1 MDVERQRKTR
11 DDGGD
16 GWPGARAR
24 SPRGIPGRGWLQIA
38 QRVRRNILADN
49 LPLMSAA
56 LAFFGML
63 SLFPFLIAA
72 ITVYGLVAD
81 AHEVQKVVELVTGQL
96 SGGAGEII
104 AEQLAQI
111 VATSPETLT
120 WGLVFSLGFAV
131 WSASTG
137 MLNLLKAVNL
147 VYGERTGRG
156 FLRARGLA
164 LAMTVGA
171 VLFIAVAVALIA
183 VLPAILGLLGLGAT
197 SRTLVTVVR
206 WPVLLAAG
214 MSALAIIYMLG
225 PDRRSPRLTWVTWGS
240 VIAVTIWLLGS
251 YGFSVYVQNF
261 GRFNET
267 YGSLGSVVVLLMW
280 FFLTSF
286 SILLGAEIN
295 AEIELQTGV
304 DSTRG
309 PDRPRGR
316 RGAVRADRTPFEVTS
331 RLDRE
336 GSGLQDG
343 PES

>member
-1 MDVERQRKTR
+1 MDDQRPRTTR
-11 DDGGD
+11 GDGED
-16 GWPGARAR
+16 GWPGAHAR
-24 SPRGIPGRGWLQIA
+24 SPRGIPRRGWLQIA
-38 QRVRRNILADN
+38 QRVRRNISTDN

-81 AHEVQKVVELVTGQL
+81 AQQVQQAVEAVTGQL

-111 VATSPETLT
+111 VATSSGALT
-120 WGLVFSLGFAV
+120 WGLVVSLGFAV

-147 VYGERTGRG
+147 VYGERTDRG
-156 FLRARGLA
+156 FLHARALA

-214 MSALAIIYMLG
+214 MAALAIVYMVG
-225 PDRRSPRLTWVTWGS
+225 PDRRSPHLTWVTWGS
-240 VIAVTIWLLGS
+240 AIAVTIWLLGS
-251 YGFSVYVQNF
+251 YGFSEYVQSF

-304 DSTRG
+304 DPTRG
-309 PDRPRGR
+309 PDRARGR
-316 RGAVRADRTPFEVTS
+316 RGAVRADRTPGEVATRCEQEHS
-331 RLDRE
+331 
-336 GSGLQDG
+336 G
-343 PES
+343 PEGGLES